1 MTTITEATKLFG
13 LSTRTLRYYEQIGLI
28 KSERADDYAYRVY
41 SDDTLNRLRQI
52 IVLRKLRIPLK
63 SISDILQNDDAKHAI
78 DVFMANISEI
88 DAEITA
94 LSTIRD
100 ILHKLSERLEESVH
114 LGKRLDFLSDDI
126 VGIVDTLA
134 VVKPKIKEET
144 SMSELNQASEKLEKL
159 TDRDVRIVYLPPM
172 TVASA
177 HYIGANCESVSNGM
191 IQKFIDDTKLLD
203 VKPDARHFG
212 FNNPWSEDVAGAPSH
227 GYECWITIPDDW
239 EVPEPLRKVRFFG
252 GMYAV
257 NTINFSLF
265 VHYQLMRAW
274 IAKNE
279 KIEHAFGE
287 VRWSPRDEH
296 ADWCLEELLPN
307 KAFRKTHPD
316 SKMEDYL
323 DIMIPIKEKV

>member
-63 SISDILQNDDAKHAI
+63 SISDILLNDDAKHAI

-114 LGKRLDFLSDDI
+114 LGKKLDFLSDDI
-126 VGIVDTLA
+126 VEIADTLA

-159 TDRDVRIVYLPPM
+159 TDRDVRIIYLPPM

-177 HYIGANCESVSNGM
+177 HYVGEAPELVSDDM
-191 IQKFIDDTKLLD
+191 IQKYIKDSNLEKIY
-203 VKPDARHFG
+203 PASRHFG
-212 FNNPWSEDVAGAPSH
+212 FNNPDTPNEGPEH
-227 GYECWITIPDDW
+227 GYERLISISDDMDVPAPLVKKKFSGGLYAAHHIPMGAFDEWYLLHQWVDKSEKYEFRWGTLDDGQCALCGW
-239 EVPEPLRKVRFFG
+239 
-252 GMYAV
+252 
-257 NTINFSLF
+257 
-265 VHYQLMRAW
+265 
-274 IAKNE
+274 
-279 KIEHAFGE
+279 
-287 VRWSPRDEH
+287 
-296 ADWCLEELLPN
+296 LEEHLNYFNWYTPGLTMEENDRSKQLDLL
-307 KAFRKTHPD
+307 
-316 SKMEDYL
+316 
-323 DIMIPIKEKV
+323 IPIKEKV